1 MLLRVVMMVVE
12 VMVVEVMVM
21 VRSNPISACIEHET
35 AQAVGNVDL
44 IKMVVTQ

>member
-1 MLLRVVMMVVE
+1 MM
-12 VMVVEVMVM
+12 MMVEVMVM

-44 IKMVVTQ
+44 MEMVLTQ

>member
-12 VMVVEVMVM
+12 VMVM
-21 VRSNPISACIEHET
+21 VRSHSISACMEHET

>member
-1 MLLRVVMMVVE
+1 MLLRVVM
-12 VMVVEVMVM
+12 MVVEVMVM

-35 AQAVGNVDL
+35 AQTVGNVDL